1 MTAEQKPFRWSF
13 SQWENY
19 NGCPAR
25 WKYKSVLK
33 LPGSPPGPAAARG
46 LQMHDTVENYI
57 NGNLAVVHKDVAPKY
72 YEVFDAFKTHP
83 NGMRHCEYKF
93 SLTQDWQIAG
103 PLTSGRAWCA
113 MVLDAVRVGDD
124 HTGPYSSRT
133 SPLIAYVG
141 EWKSGKP
148 KDTHGDQ
155 RKLYALGTMLRW
167 HDVDEVQVTT
177 YYLEDT
183 GPPQRLKVAN
193 SESARDKLKQLWQQR
208 VDLMQRDAICAPKP
222 GMHCNW
228 CDYAKKK
235 GGPCVFGS

>member
-1 MTAEQKPFRWSF
+1 MSTDARPFRWSF

-25 WKYKSVLK
+25 WKYKSVLR
-33 LPGSPPGPAAARG
+33 LPDSPPGPAAFRG
-46 LQMHDTVENYI
+46 LQIHQTVEDYI
-57 NGNLAVVHKDVAPKY
+57 AKRVDVAHKDIVPKY
-72 YEVFDAFKTHP
+72 YGVFDQFKDHP
-83 NGMRHCEYKF
+83 NGEMHNEYKF
-93 SLTQDWQIAG
+93 TLTNEWIVAG
-103 PLTSGRAWCA
+103 PLTSGRAWCT

-124 HTGPYSSRT
+124 HKGPHRTRT
-133 SPLIAYVG
+133 SPLVAYIG

-155 RKLYALGTMLRW
+155 RKLYTLGAMIRW
-167 HDVDEVQVTT
+167 PWVDEVQTTT

-183 GPPQRLKVAN
+183 GPPQRLKVVN
-193 SESARDKLKQLWQQR
+193 TESAKDKLKGLWQQR

-228 CDYAKKK
+228 CAYSKKK
-235 GGPCVFGS
+235 GGPCVFGG

>member
-1 MTAEQKPFRWSF
+1 MSTEVAPFRWSF

-46 LQMHDTVENYI
+46 LQIHQTVEDYI
-57 NGNLAVVHKDVAPKY
+57 AGRVDVAHQAVKPKY
-72 YEVFDAFKTHP
+72 YPVLDQFRNHP
-83 NGMRHCEYKF
+83 NGERHCEYKM
-93 SLTQDWQIAG
+93 SLTDDWQVAG
-103 PLTSGRAWCA
+103 PFTSKAASCV
-113 MVLDAVRVGDD
+113 MVLDAVRVGDG
-124 HTGPYSSRT
+124 HKGPYSTRT
-133 SPLIAYVG
+133 EPLIAHVG

-148 KDTHGDQ
+148 KETHGDQ
-155 RKLYALGTMLRW
+155 RKLYAIGALLRW
-167 HDVDEVQVTT
+167 HDIDEVHVTT

-193 SESARDKLKQLWQQR
+193 TESARDKLKALWNGRTTQ
-208 VDLMQRDAICAPKP
+208 MQRDKICAPKP

-235 GGPCVFGS
+235 GGPCVFGQ

>member
-1 MTAEQKPFRWSF
+1 MAETKPFRWSF

-46 LQMHDTVENYI
+46 LIIHQTVEDYI
-57 NGNLAVVHKDVAPKY
+57 GGRLEVAHKDITPKY
-72 YEVFDAFKTHP
+72 YQVFDDFRNHP
-83 NGMRHCEYKF
+83 NGERHQELKF
-93 SLTQDWQIAG
+93 TLTPDWTLAG
-103 PLTSGRAWCA
+103 PLTSGRAWVT
-113 MVLDAVRVGDD
+113 MVLDAVRVGDA
-124 HTGPYSSRT
+124 HKGPHSTRT
-133 SPLIAYVG
+133 TPLIAYVG

-155 RKLYALGTMLRW
+155 RKLYALGSLMRW

-183 GPPQRLKVAN
+183 GPPQRLKVPN
-193 SESARDKLKQLWQQR
+193 TLSARDKLKELWQTR